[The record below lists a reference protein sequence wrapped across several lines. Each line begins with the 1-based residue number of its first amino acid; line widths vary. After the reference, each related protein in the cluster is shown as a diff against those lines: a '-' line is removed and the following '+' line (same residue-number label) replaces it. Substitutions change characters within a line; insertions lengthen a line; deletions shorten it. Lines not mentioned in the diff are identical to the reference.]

1 MQRNIIYM
9 KLFLDKQLNTDDK
22 ETGIMAIL
30 NGMYCKKY
38 GHLST
43 SASLIGYEMTG
54 KFLKSANRKE
64 RTIIDGIR
72 SAIQSLAKKGIIEII
87 NQDNDN
93 YIFSGKGLE
102 VNSDKSK
109 FVVLEQWEMQKIFE
123 IANKPFNVFSFF
135 CSLIGTVNN
144 QTKEWHM
151 PQDEMV
157 SLWGYGKETV
167 NDYLEQLEKMR
178 LIYVYRHKKRRANG
192 TYYKLNNSYGRYC
205 DKDAIIAEAQKYSD
219 TVECEDFVEKLDRRA
234 IKLRYNAYC
243 DGAKKY
249 NDPVAVIALYKE
261 CLEYNKSLKYKP
273 VEGYYDGE
281 YKQGELLDLS
291 VFPDDVKNEV
301 DDNWGEP
308 VSMEHDFSIEE
319 ILDMPTEGEVR
330 MNLPLANI
338 DCVGQDDLCNE
349 VSPKVSESP
358 MTNNGICKI
367 GDYKEPD
374 YIEADNESQG
384 RKTDRELFFVT
395 GKIWNVL
402 I

>member
-1 MQRNIIYM
+1 M
-9 KLFLDKQLNTDDK
+9 KLFLHKQLNTNDK
-22 ETGIMAIL
+22 ETSILAIL

-43 SASLIGYEMTG
+43 SVSLIGYEITG
-54 KFLKSANRKE
+54 RFLKTPNKRE

-72 SAIQSLAKKGIIEII
+72 SAIQSLMKKRIIEII

-102 VNSDKSK
+102 VNPDKKK

-123 IANKPFNVFSFF
+123 NSNKPFNVFSFF
-135 CSLIGTVNN
+135 CSLIGTINN

-151 PQDEMV
+151 SQDDMV
-157 SLWGYGKETV
+157 ALWGYGKETV
-167 NDYLEQLEKMR
+167 NDYLEQLEKMQ
-178 LIYVYRHKKRRANG
+178 LLYIYRHKKRRSNG

-205 DKDAIIAEAQKYSD
+205 DKDAIIAEALKYSD

-243 DGAKKY
+243 EGAKKY
-249 NDPVAVIALYKE
+249 INNPAAVIALYRE
-261 CLEYNKSLKYKP
+261 CLAYNKSLKYRP

-291 VFPDDVKNEV
+291 VFPGEVRNAV

-308 VSMEHDFSIEE
+308 ITMEHDFSIEE
-319 ILDMPTEGEVR
+319 MLDMPTEGEV
-330 MNLPLANI
+330 LSEPIIANI
-338 DCVGQDDLCNE
+338 DCMGQDGLC
-349 VSPKVSESP
+349 KVESHGAKLHGELFCI
-358 MTNNGICKI
+358 TEKNS
-367 GDYKEPD
+367 D
-374 YIEADNESQG
+374 YIDIDSIFDD
-384 RKTDRELFFVT
+384 KVV
-395 GKIWNVL
+395 I
-402 I
+402 

>member
-243 DGAKKY
+243 NDAKKY
-249 NDPVAVIALYKE
+249 RDNRNAEIDLCRQCIA
-261 CLEYNKSLKYKP
+261 YNKSLKYKP

-291 VFPDDVKNEV
+291 VFPDEVRNIV

-308 VSMEHDFSIEE
+308 VPMEHDFSVEE
-319 ILDMPTEGEVR
+319 ILDMPTEGEVLSEPILTN
-330 MNLPLANI
+330 M
-338 DCVGQDDLCNE
+338 DCVGQDELCKANRTPTG
-349 VSPKVSESP
+349 VQFK
-358 MTNNGICKI
+358 T

-374 YIEADNESQG
+374 YIEADKESHDNNSHG
-384 RKTDRELFFVT
+384 IFCVT
-395 GKIWNVL
+395 GKDSDCIDIDDL
-402 I
+402 Y